1 MGEKSFEPWTRSE
14 LFSKYSRSIVDL
26 GSWNETLHEPY
37 IRLWSLMIKQII
49 LSYWNL
55 YSTDLQIVWGF
66 YLKFINANLFN
77 SCRWPN
83 QNILHTI

>member
-1 MGEKSFEPWTRSE
+1 MEEKSFEPCARSG
-14 LFSKYSRSIVDL
+14 LFSKYSRNSVDL
-26 GSWNETLHEPY
+26 RSWNETLHELY
-37 IRLWSLMIKQII
+37 IRLWSLMIKRII

-55 YSTDLQIVWGF
+55 YSTDLQIVWGV
-66 YLKFINANLFN
+66 YLKFINGNLFN